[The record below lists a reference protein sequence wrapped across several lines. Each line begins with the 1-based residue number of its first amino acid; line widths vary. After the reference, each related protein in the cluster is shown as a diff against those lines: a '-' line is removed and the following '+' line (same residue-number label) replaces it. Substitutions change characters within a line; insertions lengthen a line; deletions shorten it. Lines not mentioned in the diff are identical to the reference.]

1 MWRLFVRFPRQT
13 GTGLVLRMKG
23 RTARPDVTAV
33 GEGAR
38 RDDGDAWE
46 HESRPI
52 SM

>member
-1 MWRLFVRFPRQT
+1 MRRLFVRFLRQT
-13 GTGLVLRMKG
+13 GTGLVPRMKG

-33 GEGAR
+33 DGGAR

-46 HESRPI
+46 HESRRI